1 MKFLEMIHHFD
12 RPWNVV
18 TFAAWNKYPNDNSPQ
33 VLNVDILNRSVN
45 PETGVL
51 HTERLLTCR
60 QNLPSILEWVRQAAQ
75 CCLAPPRVCRNE
87 LTPNPVFL
95 FALVLVLPSL
105 SLSDGTRC
113 ATCARSPRSTRR
125 RSAW

>member
-60 QNLPSILEWVRQAAQ
+60 QNLPSILEWVRRRQTS
-75 CCLAPPRVCRNE
+75 LARPRAHVC
-87 LTPNPVFL
+87 
-95 FALVLVLPSL
+95 
-105 SLSDGTRC
+105 
-113 ATCARSPRSTRR
+113 
-125 RSAW
+125 